1 VVIGLLT
8 VVEVDALLLLNFL
21 AEEVVE
27 EEEVVV
33 VPSLEVAVEDS
44 SLVGNQKGADA
55 LGDINSKTTLRITMI
70 PLKMMVVFL
79 LMTIILLS
87 SPSHAAYRIGDAVG
101 ILIRT
106 STSSSSSAA
115 STTTTSVIIEAYRHQ
130 LPRFGLSTR
139 TSFDI
144 RTLIHGPEY
153 LQDASNH
160 KQRNNIVEEQ
170 QQQQQQ
176 QPQNLRLSI
185 SFDDGF
191 HHIPWVDVYNNNNN
205 NNNKNHR
212 VLESLVITIIYSS
225 GDGRIHAVHRNVKYT
240 TTATATTTTTVHV
253 PKKFNVEYIW
263 INESDINIQDGILT
277 MYICVLLVSLLGVM
291 EAFRAATGTA
301 STSSTSSK
309 SSSLYMD
316 NDDRED
322 GKCC

>member
-1 VVIGLLT
+1 MM
-8 VVEVDALLLLNFL
+8 
-21 AEEVVE
+21 
-27 EEEVVV
+27 
-33 VPSLEVAVEDS
+33 
-44 SLVGNQKGADA
+44 LVF
-55 LGDINSKTTLRITMI
+55 I
-70 PLKMMVVFL
+70 

-101 ILIRT
+101 ILVRT

-115 STTTTSVIIEAYRHQ
+115 TTTTSVIEAYRHQ

-144 RTLIHGPEY
+144 RTLIHGPEN
-153 LQDASNH
+153 LQDANNH
-160 KQRNNIVEEQ
+160 KQRNNIVEEEE
-170 QQQQQQ
+170 Q
-176 QPQNLRLSI
+176 QPHQLRLSI

-205 NNNKNHR
+205 NNKNKNHR
-212 VLESLVITIIYSS
+212 VLETLVITIIYSS

-240 TTATATTTTTVHV
+240 TTATTTTTVHV

-263 INESDINIQDGILT
+263 INESDVNIQDGILT
-277 MYICVLLVSLLGVM
+277 MYICVLLVSLLGMM
-291 EAFRAATGTA
+291 EAFRAATGTTS
-301 STSSTSSK
+301 STSSTSK

>member
-1 VVIGLLT
+1 
-8 VVEVDALLLLNFL
+8 
-21 AEEVVE
+21 
-27 EEEVVV
+27 
-33 VPSLEVAVEDS
+33 
-44 SLVGNQKGADA
+44 
-55 LGDINSKTTLRITMI
+55 
-70 PLKMMVVFL
+70 MMVVFL

-106 STSSSSSAA
+106 STSAA

-160 KQRNNIVEEQ
+160 KQRNNIVEEEE
-170 QQQQQQ
+170 QQQQQ

-191 HHIPWVDVYNNNNN
+191 HHIPWVDVYNYNNNK
-205 NNNKNHR
+205 NKNHR

-240 TTATATTTTTVHV
+240 TTATTTTTVHV

-263 INESDINIQDGILT
+263 INESDVNIQDGILT
-277 MYICVLLVSLLGVM
+277 MYICVLLVSLLGMM
-291 EAFRAATGTA
+291 EAFRAATGTTS
-301 STSSTSSK
+301 STSSTSK